1 MEPIMEPTEKPF
13 LVSSLEHVNL
23 FLQNIPF
30 NTPPCFYGYRYAIQK
45 ELLYFGDLT
54 DTDQEQEEYHSMRI
68 WRTKSLFDWWVEEQS
83 NRTFIGALDY
93 VINDD
98 HIKCKYFSINDI
110 TELGYGFYVSDI
122 TLTDEEI
129 SKLSKSFISHLKIVA
144 QKENK
149 AKIIVDVH
157 NNLRFFEKHFE
168 YEGFRITKRKSPSC
182 HPFYVEAELLLQQDY
197 CVK

>member
-1 MEPIMEPTEKPF
+1 MEPTEKPF

-30 NTPPCFYGYRYAIQK
+30 YNPPCFYAPCFYGYRYAIQK
-45 ELLYFGDLT
+45 ELLYFGWLT
-54 DTDQEQEEYHSMRI
+54 GTDQKEYHSMRI
-68 WRTKSLFDWWVEEQS
+68 WKTKSLFDWWFDEQS

-93 VINDD
+93 VIKDD
-98 HIKCKYFSINDI
+98 HIKCEYFSIKDKR
-110 TELGYGFYVSDI
+110 ELGYGFYVSDI
-122 TLTDEEI
+122 DLTHEEI
-129 SKLSKSFISHLKIVA
+129 DELSKSFISHLKIVA

-157 NNLRFFEKHFE
+157 NNLRFFEKHYE
-168 YEGFRITKRKSPSC
+168 KEGFRITERKSSSSYN
-182 HPFYVEAELLLQQDY
+182 PFYVEAELLLNENY